1 MTLLYLDKL
10 NLELIIALTVAH
22 LALIWDNR
30 TFLGQIVYHIF
41 SALRIQINKL
51 AIQIDSSQRHRPNQ
65 MVMDM
70 MKPKRP
76 QKRKNSESM
85 ENLIS
90 LKRYHIDSSAG
101 FPS

>member
-1 MTLLYLDKL
+1 MIVLF
-10 NLELIIALTVAH
+10 
-22 LALIWDNR
+22 
-30 TFLGQIVYHIF
+30 FLGHIIYHII
-41 SALRIQINKL
+41 SALRIQIDKL
-51 AIQIDSSQRHRPNQ
+51 AIQIDSTQSRHRPNQ

-90 LKRYHIDSSAG
+90 LKRYHIDSTAG